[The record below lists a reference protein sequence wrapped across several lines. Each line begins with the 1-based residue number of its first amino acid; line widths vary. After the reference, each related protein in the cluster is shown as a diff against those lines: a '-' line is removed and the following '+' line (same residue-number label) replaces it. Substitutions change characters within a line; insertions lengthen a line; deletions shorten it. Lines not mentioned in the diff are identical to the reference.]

1 MAQTVLKAT
10 RESFGEAL
18 CELAKE
24 NKDIVVFDAD
34 LAAATKTG
42 VFKKAYPDRFFDC
55 GIAEGNMMGVAA
67 GMAAAGKIPVAAS
80 FAMFATGRA
89 FEQIRNS
96 IAYPRL
102 NVKIA
107 GSHAGISTGED
118 GATHQC
124 IEDIAI
130 MRAIPNMVVL
140 NPADHWEM
148 KAATKAAI
156 EYDGPV
162 YIRLGRLAIDSF
174 NDPETYSFELGKGI
188 TLHEGNDVAVIATG
202 LVVNEA
208 RKAVQELEKEG
219 ISARLINI
227 HTIKPIDRDIIVKAA
242 KETGRIITVEEHNVP
257 QRSRLG
263 AARRV
268 QAHPAAYRERYPRGC
283 KREIILALRGTKQ
296 NASVLHSAVFYYCSS
311 FSRFVISAA
320 SSS

>member
-1 MAQTVLKAT
+1 MAETVLKAT

-42 VFKKAYPDRFFDC
+42 VFKKAFPERFFDC
-55 GIAEGNMMGVAA
+55 GIAEENMMGVAA
-67 GMAAAGKIPVAAS
+67 GMAASGKIPVAAS

-148 KAATKAAI
+148 KEATKAAI
-156 EYDGPV
+156 AYDGPV

-174 NDPETYSFELGKGI
+174 NDPETYSFEWGRGI
-188 TLHEGNDVAVIATG
+188 TLHEGTDVTVVATG
-202 LVVNEA
+202 LVVNESL
-208 RKAVQELEKEG
+208 KAVRELEAEG
-219 ISARLINI
+219 ISVRLINI
-227 HTIKPIDRDIIVKAA
+227 HTIKPIDRDIIIKAA
-242 KETGRIITVEEHNVP
+242 RETGRIITVEEHNVVGGLADAVCEVITDACP
-257 QRSRLG
+257 V
-263 AARRV
+263 RV
-268 QAHPAAYRERYPRGC
+268 TRIGVQDEFGYSGPAWELLDAFKLTRPH
-283 KREIILALRGTKQ
+283 IAQ
-296 NASVLHSAVFYYCSS
+296 
-311 FSRFVISAA
+311 VIRDVVNEK
-320 SSS
+320 

>member
-1 MAQTVLKAT
+1 M
-10 RESFGEAL
+10 
-18 CELAKE
+18 
-24 NKDIVVFDAD
+24 I
-34 LAAATKTG
+34 
-42 VFKKAYPDRFFDC
+42 
-55 GIAEGNMMGVAA
+55 GVAA

-96 IAYPRL
+96 VAYPEL

-124 IEDIAI
+124 VEDMGI
-130 MRAIPNMVVL
+130 MRAIPGMVVL

-156 EYDGPV
+156 EYNGPV

-174 NDPETYSFELGKGI
+174 NDPEDYSFELGKGI
-188 TLHEGNDVAVIATG
+188 TLHEGSDVTVIATG

-208 RKAVQELEKEG
+208 LKAVRELEAEG

-227 HTIKPIDRDIIVKAA
+227 HTIKPIDREIIAKAA
-242 KETGRIITVEEHNVP
+242 RETGRIITVEEHNVVGGLADAVCQVLAEECP
-257 QRSRLG
+257 VKVTKIG
-263 AARRV
+263 V
-268 QAHPAAYRERYPRGC
+268 QDCFGYSGPAWELLDKFGLTQPHIAKVIREVVAEG
-283 KREIILALRGTKQ
+283 K
-296 NASVLHSAVFYYCSS
+296 
-311 FSRFVISAA
+311 
-320 SSS
+320 

>member
-1 MAQTVLKAT
+1 MLIEIVKKAT

-18 CELAKE
+18 CELAE
-24 NKDIVVFDAD
+24 TNQDIVVLDAD

-42 VFKKAYPDRFFDC
+42 IFQKAYPERFFDC
-55 GIAEGNMMGVAA
+55 GIAEGNMVGVAA

-96 IAYPRL
+96 VAYPEL

-124 IEDIAI
+124 IEDMGI

-156 EYDGPV
+156 EYNGPV

-174 NDPETYSFELGKGI
+174 NDPETYTFEWGKGI
-188 TLHEGNDVAVIATG
+188 TLHEGDDVAVIATG
-202 LVVNEA
+202 LVVNESL
-208 RKAVQELEKEG
+208 KAVKALEKEG
-219 ISARLINI
+219 INARLINI
-227 HTIKPIDRDIIVKAA
+227 HTLKPIDREIVAKAA
-242 KETGRIITVEEHNVP
+242 RETGRIITVEEHNVIGGLADAVCEVVTEECP
-257 QRSRLG
+257 VKVTRIG
-263 AARRV
+263 V
-268 QAHPAAYRERYPRGC
+268 QDTFGFSGPAWELLDKFGLTAPH
-283 KREIILALRGTKQ
+283 IAD
-296 NASVLHSAVFYYCSS
+296 
-311 FSRFVISAA
+311 VIRQVVAEKK
-320 SSS
+320 

>member
-1 MAQTVLKAT
+1 MAEIVKKAT

-18 CELAKE
+18 CELAEE
-24 NKDIVVFDAD
+24 NKDIVVLDAD

-42 VFKKAYPDRFFDC
+42 IFQKAYPERFFDC
-55 GIAEGNMMGVAA
+55 GIAEGNMIGVAA

-96 IAYPRL
+96 VAYPEL

-124 IEDIAI
+124 IEDIGI
-130 MRAIPNMVVL
+130 MRAIPNMMVL

-148 KAATKAAI
+148 KEATKAAI
-156 EYDGPV
+156 TYDGPV

-174 NDPETYSFELGKGI
+174 NDPETYTFELGKGI

-208 RKAVQELEKEG
+208 LKAVKELEAEG
-219 ISARLINI
+219 INARLINI
-227 HTIKPIDRDIIVKAA
+227 HTIKPIDREIIIKAA
-242 KETGRIITVEEHNVP
+242 QETGRIITVEEHNVVGGLADAVCEVVTDECP
-257 QRSRLG
+257 VKVTRIG
-263 AARRV
+263 V
-268 QAHPAAYRERYPRGC
+268 QDRFGFSGPAWELLDKFELTRPHIAKVIR
-283 KREIILALRGTKQ
+283 Q
-296 NASVLHSAVFYYCSS
+296 VASEKK
-311 FSRFVISAA
+311 
-320 SSS
+320 